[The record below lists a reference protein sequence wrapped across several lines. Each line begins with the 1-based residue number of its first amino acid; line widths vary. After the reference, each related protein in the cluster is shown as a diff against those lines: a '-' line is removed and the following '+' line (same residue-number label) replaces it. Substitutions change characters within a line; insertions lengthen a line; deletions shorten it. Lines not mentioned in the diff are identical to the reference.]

1 MGEDDGGAQT
11 LGVPCSG
18 KSWGCGFMVGQPG
31 MMTGLQEDR
40 GAMPLIRHREE
51 GQADLCGFQV
61 SLVYRAN
68 SRTARATQ

>member
-1 MGEDDGGAQT
+1 M
-11 LGVPCSG
+11 V
-18 KSWGCGFMVGQPG
+18 CGFMVGQPG

-68 SRTARATQ
+68 SRMARDTQRKPVFGGEGEAINKIE

>member
-1 MGEDDGGAQT
+1 M
-11 LGVPCSG
+11 V
-18 KSWGCGFMVGQPG
+18 CGFMVGQPG

-40 GAMPLIRHREE
+40 GAMPLIRHREQ
-51 GQADLCGFQV
+51 GQADLCEFQV